1 MICWT
6 RINLFKLCV
15 IILTVFSIGCNDPM
29 TKPVMEVIP
38 PPEPPAKT
46 HIQRAKEAMERVNQR
61 RTESLQK
68 AEAADDYLILF
79 TDSELILQEELGF
92 RKAFWVEL
100 VNIYKDE
107 KSEDSTVVD
116 GFTSLERSFAKRLA
130 DDTLGMFY
138 FEYIRTFD
146 PLIIEYLRLSYVYP
160 TADEAALLT
169 RYRKSIND
177 GKVIVIFSVD
187 F

>member
-1 MICWT
+1 MIRYL
-6 RINLFKLCV
+6 RIISFYLCI
-15 IILTVFSIGCNDPM
+15 IILTVFSIGCEDSM
-29 TKPVMEVIP
+29 RKPIMEVIP
-38 PPEPPAKT
+38 PPDPPTKT
-46 HIQRAKEAMERVNQR
+46 HIQRAREAMEKVNQR

-68 AEAADDYLILF
+68 AEAAEDYLIVF
-79 TDSELILQEELGF
+79 TDSELILEEELGF

-100 VNIYKDE
+100 VDIYKDE
-107 KSEDSTVVD
+107 KSKDTTVMD
-116 GFTSLERSFAKRLA
+116 GFTSLENAFAKRLA

-160 TADEAALLT
+160 TENEAALLT
-169 RYRKSIND
+169 RYRMSINEA
-177 GKVIVIFSVD
+177 KVTVIFPIN